1 MTSDRM
7 PIPLSAR
14 SRVAR
19 LFAAALLLSGSYA
32 TTGSAQD
39 PLPAPVDSA
48 AEAVKQLEL
57 GEQWFRAACFECHAT
72 GALANADFRLKWT
85 GRSAYDLF
93 ESIRSTMPES
103 DPGSLTQGTYV
114 AVVSYLMKMNG
125 MPVGT
130 SALPADSAG
139 LSIVKLMFAPAAS
152 TLRR

>member
-1 MTSDRM
+1 MPSDRM
-7 PIPLSAR
+7 PIPLSAHA
-14 SRVAR
+14 RV
-19 LFAAALLLSGSYA
+19 AALLA
-32 TTGSAQD
+32 TVLLLGAPFARTVGAQN
-39 PLPAPVDSA
+39 PVPAPLDPA
-48 AEAVKQLEL
+48 AEAVKQMEL
-57 GEQWFRAACFECHAT
+57 GEQWFRAACYECHAT
-72 GALANADFRLKWT
+72 GALANADFRLKWA
-85 GRSAYDLF
+85 GRSAYELF

-139 LSIVKLMFAPAAS
+139 LSIVKLTFAPAAS

>member
-1 MTSDRM
+1 M
-7 PIPLSAR
+7 PIPPSAL
-14 SRVAR
+14 SRVAPLLATIL
-19 LFAAALLLSGSYA
+19 LFGAASAA
-32 TTGSAQD
+32 PVSAQA
-39 PLPAPVDSA
+39 PAPAPVDSA

-85 GRSAYDLF
+85 GRSAFELF

-103 DPGSLTQGTYV
+103 DPGSLTQSTYV

-125 MPVGT
+125 IPVGT

-139 LSIVKLMFAPAAS
+139 LSTVKLLFAPAAS

>member
-1 MTSDRM
+1 M
-7 PIPLSAR
+7 PIPSPAR
-14 SRVAR
+14 SRVAPC
-19 LFAAALLLSGSYA
+19 LATVLLLGAALA
-32 TTGSAQD
+32 APVSAQV
-39 PLPAPVDSA
+39 PVPAPVDPA

-130 SALPADSAG
+130 SALPSDSAG

>member
-1 MTSDRM
+1 M
-7 PIPLSAR
+7 PIPSAAL
-14 SRVAR
+14 SRVAS
-19 LFAAALLLSGSYA
+19 LPATVLLLALLGAPFA
-32 TTGSAQD
+32 TTGGAQD
-39 PLPAPVDSA
+39 PMPAPVDSA
-48 AEAVKQLEL
+48 AEAVKQMEL
-57 GEQWFRAACFECHAT
+57 GEQWFRAACYECHAT
-72 GALANADFRLKWT
+72 GTLANADFRLKWA
-85 GRSAYDLF
+85 GRSAYELF